1 MGAGILPVAIH
12 DNQVYL
18 LLGKDA
24 GTGSWSD
31 FGGGRENNE
40 THFETAIREG
50 VEELNGFLGTESDMR
65 SMIKNN
71 CLGVL
76 ATKEPVYKCFLIKI
90 DYDFSLPQYFNS
102 NFKLMNRKLKT
113 EVERHNGLFEKS
125 EIRWVPLNEIKKLT
139 YRRYFYY
146 SVYPLIRNFFS
157 NYKV

>member
-18 LLGKDA
+18 LLGKDV

-40 THFETAIREG
+40 THLETAIREG
-50 VEELNGFLGTESDMR
+50 VEELNGFFGTESDMR
-65 SMIKNN
+65 TMIKNN

-76 ATKEPVYKCFLIKI
+76 ETKEPVYKCFLIKT
-90 DYDFSLPQYFNS
+90 DYDFSLPKYFNS

-125 EIRWVPLNEIKKLT
+125 EIRWVSLKEIKKLT

-146 SVYPLIRNFFS
+146 SVYPLIQNFFS